1 MSWFSRLRNVIRP
14 QRLDEDLADE
24 IQDHIERRA
33 ASMRANGLAPDE
45 AQRQAAISFGNITK
59 LNEQSRDVRLWA
71 ALESM
76 LQDVRYAWRGMRK
89 NPAFAITAV
98 LSLGLAIG
106 ANTAIYSIVDAAML
120 RPLPVPEPDRLVA
133 LAWPDFEVPGG
144 GTPQEQDAF
153 SYPVYQ
159 QFRVAAGNSAHLALF
174 TYPQRVEAQ
183 GPKPDAPL
191 EKVIR
196 QFVSGDSFSILR
208 VPPALGRLFSNEDD
222 RIPGGHP
229 VAVLSHDYWRRRFHA
244 DPAVVGQSLRIE
256 GKVYSIIGVAR
267 EGFFGIEPG
276 KFIDVWLPVMMYDK
290 EAFSELGWT
299 WLHVVGRLAPGATRE
314 QLQARLQPSFHHQ
327 QEELIKILT
336 TLPPAMKKQFREL
349 KLRVHPGATGTS
361 VFRQGFERPLW
372 IVLGAGAVILLI
384 ACANVASLLLARFAA
399 RSAEMAMRVSLG
411 AGKQRLVR
419 QLLTESLL
427 LSAMAGVLGWIVA
440 RLAAPVLVSA
450 LSRETDPVRFALAMD
465 TRVLL
470 FCAAVSTLAAVFF
483 GLLPAWQAAGAQPM
497 AALRNASG
505 QAGKLRMGRFFVG
518 VQVAFAF
525 CLVMAGASFLF
536 SLRNLLAVN
545 PGFDSHGVS
554 VFSIS
559 NDSSSLARMKQLQS
573 RVGAL
578 PGIQSAAVA
587 LWAIFDRI
595 AWNGQVILPG
605 KRPAELD
612 EIFYAVS
619 PGYFAALRTPL
630 LSGRDFGTSDTQT
643 AKVVPT
649 IVNLAFAR
657 KYFGDD
663 NPVGKT
669 FQLAMRKTLVNHQII
684 GIVANAYYRDL
695 RRGSAPI
702 SYAPIEGA
710 NSFSLYVR
718 SSLDLGSVVR
728 MVERETKA
736 LGAGTRVREITTLD
750 TLVGNTLLREKLLA
764 GIGGVF
770 ALLGLLLAAI
780 GLFGLLNYSV
790 ARRTKEIGIRAA
802 LGAQRSELVLLVL
815 KDLAAMVGTGL
826 LAGLAGSLGLMTF
839 LQSLLFGI
847 KAADPLVIATAM
859 SVFLFAAFGAGTLPA
874 NHAARIDPM
883 VALRQE

>member
-1 MSWFSRLRNVIRP
+1 
-14 QRLDEDLADE
+14 
-24 IQDHIERRA
+24 
-33 ASMRANGLAPDE
+33 
-45 AQRQAAISFGNITK
+45 
-59 LNEQSRDVRLWA
+59 
-71 ALESM
+71 
-76 LQDVRYAWRGMRK
+76 
-89 NPAFAITAV
+89 
-98 LSLGLAIG
+98 
-106 ANTAIYSIVDAAML
+106 
-120 RPLPVPEPDRLVA
+120 
-133 LAWPDFEVPGG
+133 
-144 GTPQEQDAF
+144 
-153 SYPVYQ
+153 
-159 QFRVAAGNSAHLALF
+159 
-174 TYPQRVEAQ
+174 
-183 GPKPDAPL
+183 
-191 EKVIR
+191 
-196 QFVSGDSFSILR
+196 
-208 VPPALGRLFSNEDD
+208 
-222 RIPGGHP
+222 
-229 VAVLSHDYWRRRFHA
+229 
-244 DPAVVGQSLRIE
+244 
-256 GKVYSIIGVAR
+256 
-267 EGFFGIEPG
+267 
-276 KFIDVWLPVMMYDK
+276 
-290 EAFSELGWT
+290 
-299 WLHVVGRLAPGATRE
+299 
-314 QLQARLQPSFHHQ
+314 
-327 QEELIKILT
+327 
-336 TLPPAMKKQFREL
+336 
-349 KLRVHPGATGTS
+349 
-361 VFRQGFERPLW
+361 
-372 IVLGAGAVILLI
+372 
-384 ACANVASLLLARFAA
+384 
-399 RSAEMAMRVSLG
+399 MRVSLG
-411 AGKQRLVR
+411 AGRRRLVR
-419 QLLTESLL
+419 QLLTEILL
-427 LSAMAGVLGWIVA
+427 LSAMAGMLGWIVA

-450 LSRETDPVRFALAMD
+450 LSKEADPVRFALAMD

-559 NDSSSLARMKQLQS
+559 NDSSSLALMKQLQS

-605 KRPAELD
+605 KRPAERD

-619 PGYFAALRTPL
+619 PGYLAALRTPL
-630 LSGRDFGTSDTQT
+630 LNGRDFGTSDTQT

-669 FQLAMRKTLVNHQII
+669 FQLAMRKTLVDHQII
-684 GIVANAYYRDL
+684 GVVANAYYRDL

-710 NSFSLYVR
+710 NAFSLYVR
-718 SSLDLGSVVR
+718 SSLDLGSVAR
-728 MVERETKA
+728 MVERETRA
-736 LGAGTRVREITTLD
+736 VGAGTRVREITTLD

-770 ALLGLLLAAI
+770 ALLGLVLAAI

-802 LGAQRSELVLLVL
+802 LGAQRGELVLLVL

-839 LQSLLFGI
+839 LRSLLFGI
-847 KAADPLVIATAM
+847 KAADPLVIATAIGI
-859 SVFLFAAFGAGTLPA
+859 FLFAAFAAGALPA
-874 NHAARIDPM
+874 NRAAGVDPM